1 MKSAQSLLSDQN
13 NQVRTSLL
21 FFLFLQILYFL
32 FCFRLFFSW
41 KKLFPFPNNFCNI
54 VFYVYQFFVPFSIHF
69 LILFS
74 IFYIFQ
80 LDGFSSAILSQAAD
94 FTDLNNQFVKQL
106 DTDFQTGILCIFFH
120 FIHFFTSLLFLVI
133 ELFW

>member
-32 FCFRLFFSW
+32 FCFRFSFRW
-41 KKLFPFPNNFCNI
+41 KKLFPNNLFFI
-54 VFYVYQFFVPFSIHF
+54 VIYVNQFFVPFSIHF
-69 LILFS
+69 FILFS

-106 DTDFQTGILCIFFH
+106 DTDFQTGKLYYYFH
-120 FIHFFTSLLFLVI
+120 FIHFFVYYFS
-133 ELFW
+133 

>member
-1 MKSAQSLLSDQN
+1 MKTWNPLNHFYLIRTIKYVLHFCSFFYYKSYTFFFVSAFSLDEKN
-13 NQVRTSLL
+13 
-21 FFLFLQILYFL
+21 YFRIT
-32 FCFRLFFSW
+32 CFY
-41 KKLFPFPNNFCNI
+41 I
-54 VFYVYQFFVPFSIHF
+54 VFYVNQFFVPFSIHF
-69 LILFS
+69 FILFS

-120 FIHFFTSLLFLVI
+120 FIHFFVYYFS
-133 ELFW
+133 